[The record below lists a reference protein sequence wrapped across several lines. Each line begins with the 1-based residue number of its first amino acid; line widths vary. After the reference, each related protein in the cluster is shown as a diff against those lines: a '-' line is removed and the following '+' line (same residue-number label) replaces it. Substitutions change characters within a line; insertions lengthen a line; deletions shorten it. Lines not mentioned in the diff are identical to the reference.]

1 MPGGVE
7 NEKGKRMSSIR
18 ATAIEPRAKGVAVR
32 VRVESRY
39 GDFHLEVP
47 VELTDPTAALK
58 EARRMLF
65 HFFKEEM
72 LEAIDSDLELK

>member
-1 MPGGVE
+1 
-7 NEKGKRMSSIR
+7 MSSVR

-65 HFFKEEM
+65 HFFKGEM

>member
-47 VELTDPTAALK
+47 VELTDPNAALK